1 MTKIQFDGLHYET
14 GSVHNIL
21 ALQGIQM
28 PHTKSAPSEALLL
41 GLSGGITFGY
51 FSFAYKGLDPHVA
64 LLTRNT
70 FDPLEKLLDR
80 LNVAR
85 TVKQTTDASKAEKNL
100 FDALDNGQPVL
111 VWADQI
117 SLPYNTYDGMLG
129 DEMYMMIPIV
139 VFGYDSKKGTV
150 DIADQSRKPIKIDA
164 SLLTRARARV
174 KKEKFRQMTLSLPSF
189 DKLAQGVASALRAS
203 IQSFYTSPVK
213 GYAANFGFAAYQRWA
228 DALINDKDK
237 QSWNKIFPAGR
248 PMFAGL
254 ASAFERIELFG
265 TGGASSRPLFGD
277 FLDEASLLLGK
288 PALRES
294 AVQIRALAP
303 LWIALGRALLPDDLP
318 LFKETRQLMLKK
330 RDLFW
335 EKGDS
340 TTNEIKKIHTRLKV
354 IRKMMEKDFPLSDA
368 EALALKQNLREH
380 ILRIHD
386 AEKGAI
392 TELEKAFL
400 L

>member
-1 MTKIQFDGLHYET
+1 MTRIQFDGLHYET

-28 PHTKSAPSEALLL
+28 PHTESAPSEALLL

-70 FDPLEKLLDR
+70 FDPLEKLLDG
-80 LNVAR
+80 LGVVR

-100 FDALDNGQPVL
+100 FDALDNGQAVL

-139 VFGYDSKKGTV
+139 VFDHDAKKGTV
-150 DIADQSRKPIKIDA
+150 DIADQSRKPMKIDA
-164 SLLTRARARV
+164 SILTRARARV
-174 KKEKFRQMTLSLPSF
+174 KKEKFRQMTLTLPAF

-203 IQSFYTSPVK
+203 IQSFHTSPVK
-213 GYAANFGFAAYQRWA
+213 GYATNFGFAAYQRWA
-228 DALINDKDK
+228 DALINHKDK
-237 QSWNKIFPAGR
+237 QSWDKVFPAGR

-254 ASAFERIELFG
+254 VSAFERIELFG

-277 FLDEASLLLGK
+277 FLDEAALILNNS
-288 PALRES
+288 ALRES
-294 AVQIRALAP
+294 AAQIRALAP
-303 LWIALGRALLPDDLP
+303 LWTALDKTLLPDELH
-318 LFKETRQLMLKK
+318 LFKETRQLLLKK

-335 EKGDS
+335 EKGDQA
-340 TTNEIKKIHTRLKV
+340 TREIGNIHARLKA
-354 IRKMMEKDFPLSDA
+354 IRTTMEKEFPLSDA
-368 EALALKQNLREH
+368 EVLDFKLNLRSH
-380 ILRIHD
+380 ILKIHD
-386 AEKGAI
+386 AEKKAI
-392 TELEKAFL
+392 TELERAFL